1 MKKYC
6 PFCDSELSETLW
18 CEQCRRYAILYNTHD
33 AAGDTCDDNEAE
45 RMELYRQL
53 TAALKNLYAAKSKY
67 SASAPTSKPVL
78 SAVPEEPKKN
88 SEIDTP
94 KIILFG
100 SMLLVC
106 LILCLMACARLML
119 KHDAEPSDTIRST
132 QSDTQSW
139 HIAERVSEAV
149 KESVQESVQEP
160 AETIPPETPT
170 ESAAES
176 SAQPTGDVS
185 AEADD
190 ADWRLLEQLDPLEL
204 QVWGDTKYYYY
215 AVEDIE
221 ALGIQCTYYHLG
233 ITHDEVANEIIGFF
247 GEAASEEEPY
257 DYTYFNFYADSD
269 YEYYT
274 SFQKVLSY
282 DCGGLNCYINYD
294 TGSDIVHFFSFS
306 GAHIEDYIEL
316 IQTLSAL
323 VSQEYTLSPEG
334 LRESILSTEDILSHL
349 DPPDMWHEEYVYQ
362 DSCISLSM
370 NYYDDIYELQVTS
383 RKYADDVVQNTL
395 SISRPK

>member
-18 CEQCRRYAILYNTHD
+18 CEQCRRYAILYNTHGT
-33 AAGDTCDDNEAE
+33 AGDTCDDNETE

-67 SASAPTSKPVL
+67 SASAPTSTPVL
-78 SAVPEEPKKN
+78 SAVPKESEKN
-88 SEIDTP
+88 PGIDTL
-94 KIILFG
+94 KIILLG

-106 LILCLMACARLML
+106 LILCLVVCACLML
-119 KHDAEPSDTIRST
+119 KRGAEPAGTIRST

-139 HIAERVSEAV
+139 HDAESVSETV
-149 KESVQESVQEP
+149 KESVPESVQEP
-160 AETIPPETPT
+160 AETIPPKPSVETV
-170 ESAAES
+170 AES
-176 SAQPTGDVS
+176 SVQPADDVS
-185 AEADD
+185 EEANA
-190 ADWRLLEQLDPLEL
+190 ADWKLLEQLDPLEL

-215 AVEDIE
+215 AMEDIE

-233 ITHDEVANEIIGFF
+233 ITFDEVADEIIGFF

-257 DYTYFNFYADSD
+257 DYTYFNLYTDSG

-274 SFQKVLSY
+274 SFQKILSY
-282 DCGGLNCYINYD
+282 DCGGLRCYINYD
-294 TGSDIVHFFSFS
+294 TGSDIVHYISLS

-323 VSQEYTLSPEG
+323 VSPEYMLSPEG

-370 NYYDDIYELQVTS
+370 SYSDDIYELQVTS
-383 RKYADDVVQNTL
+383 RKYADDVAQNTL

>member
-33 AAGDTCDDNEAE
+33 SAGDTCDDNEAE

-78 SAVPEEPKKN
+78 SVVPKEPEKKP
-88 SEIDTP
+88 EIDTP

-100 SMLLVC
+100 SMLSVC
-106 LILCLMACARLML
+106 LILCLVVCACLML
-119 KHDAEPSDTIRST
+119 KRDTEPSDTILST
-132 QSDTQSW
+132 QSETQSW
-139 HIAERVSEAV
+139 HDAERVSEAV
-149 KESVQESVQEP
+149 QASVQESVQEP
-160 AETIPPETPT
+160 AETILPETPT
-170 ESAAES
+170 ESVAES

-185 AEADD
+185 AETDD

-233 ITHDEVANEIIGFF
+233 ITYDEVANEIIGFF

-306 GAHIEDYIEL
+306 AAHIEDYIEL

-323 VSQEYTLSPEG
+323 VSPEYTLSPEG

>member
-18 CEQCRRYAILYNTHD
+18 CEQCSRYAILYNTHD
-33 AAGDTCDDNEAE
+33 AAEDTYDDHETE

-53 TAALKNLYAAKSKY
+53 TAALKNLYTAKSKY
-67 SASAPTSKPVL
+67 SASSAPTSKPVL
-78 SAVPEEPKKN
+78 SAVPKEPEKN
-88 SEIDTP
+88 PAIDTP

-100 SMLLVC
+100 SMLSVC
-106 LILCLMACARLML
+106 LILCLMVCASLML
-119 KHDAEPSDTIRST
+119 KRNAEPSDTIWST

-139 HIAERVSEAV
+139 YDVERVSEAV
-149 KESVQESVQEP
+149 KESVQEP
-160 AETIPPETPT
+160 AETILPKPPT
-170 ESAAES
+170 ESVAES
-176 SAQPTGDVS
+176 PVQPTDDVS
-185 AEADD
+185 AEANA
-190 ADWRLLEQLDPLEL
+190 ADWRLLEQLDPLDL

-215 AVEDIE
+215 AAEDIE

-233 ITHDEVANEIIGFF
+233 ITYDEAANEIIGFF

-274 SFQKVLSY
+274 SFQKTLSY
-282 DCGGLNCYINYD
+282 DCGGLKCFINYD
-294 TGSDIVHFFSFS
+294 TGSDIVHFISLS

-323 VSQEYTLSPEG
+323 VSPEYTPSPEG
-334 LRESILSTEDILSHL
+334 LRESILSAEDILLHL

-370 NYYDDIYELQVTS
+370 NYSDGIYELQVTS
-383 RKYADDVVQNTL
+383 RKYADDVAQNTL

>member
-6 PFCDSELSETLW
+6 PFCDSELSEMLW
-18 CEQCRRYAILYNTHD
+18 CEQCRRYAILYSTHD

-67 SASAPTSKPVL
+67 SASAPISKPVL

-106 LILCLMACARLML
+106 LILCLAACARLML
-119 KHDAEPSDTIRST
+119 KRNAEPSDTIQST

-139 HIAERVSEAV
+139 HDAERVSEAV
-149 KESVQESVQEP
+149 KESVQEP
-160 AETIPPETPT
+160 AETVPPKPLT
-170 ESAAES
+170 ESIAEPS
-176 SAQPTGDVS
+176 VQPTDDVS
-185 AEADD
+185 AEANT

-204 QVWGDTKYYYY
+204 QVWGDTKFYYY

-233 ITHDEVANEIIGFF
+233 ITYDEVADEIIGFF

-274 SFQKVLSY
+274 SFQKILSY
-282 DCGGLNCYINYD
+282 DCGGFRCYINYD
-294 TGSDIVHFFSFS
+294 TGSDIVHFFSLS

-323 VSQEYTLSPEG
+323 VSPEYALSPEG

-349 DPPDMWHEEYVYQ
+349 DPPDMWHAEYVYQ

-383 RKYADDVVQNTL
+383 RKYADDVAQNTL